1 MAGKKAGKKLAFPGN
16 YLPFPDSVPPLAEL
30 KAANPQKTWTG
41 VLMVGPGNAII

>member
-16 YLPFPDSVPPLAEL
+16 YPPFPDSVPPAEL

-41 VLMVGPGNAII
+41 VLMVGPGNAFV